1 MENCIFCNKSYNGRN
16 AKRNLKKHLKHC
28 VINPNSIRYECD
40 KCGVK
45 FEKRQSLSAHK
56 KFCGK
61 IFTKKIRKKK
71 EEKTICQY
79 CGYISENGK
88 KLGGHISNCIKNP
101 NYQNRIDKLSKIGKN
116 RKHSSETKKKL
127 SEIRIKFLSENPD
140 KVPYL
145 LNHSSKESYPEKYF
159 TELFLK
165 ENIKVEKFYQIGL
178 YELDF
183 CIPDLKIDIEIDGE
197 QHFCDKK
204 IIESDIKRTKF
215 LEENGWKVI
224 RIRWSKFQKLSYED
238 KSKFIVELK
247 NEIGSVA

>member
-1 MENCIFCNKSYNGRN
+1 MG
-16 AKRNLKKHLKHC
+16 A
-28 VINPNSIRYECD
+28 
-40 KCGVK
+40 
-45 FEKRQSLSAHK
+45 
-56 KFCGK
+56 
-61 IFTKKIRKKK
+61 
-71 EEKTICQY
+71 
-79 CGYISENGK
+79 
-88 KLGGHISNCIKNP
+88 HISNCKQNP
-101 NYQNRIDKLSKIGKN
+101 NYEEILKSKKEKGRDGRPHTSES
-116 RKHSSETKKKL
+116 RKKISNARKKYL
-127 SEIRIKFLSENPD
+127 TDNPD

-215 LEENGWKVI
+215 LEANGWKVI